1 MKTFSTNTKLGFI
14 LFSLLNISVATA
26 GSAAHEGAHWGYST
40 ETGPAHWGD
49 MKHEFSTCKSGKKQ
63 SPIDIHGATTA
74 SLPKIAF
81 SYQATP
87 LNVVNN
93 GHTIQVNY
101 APGSK
106 ISVNG
111 KQYELLQFH
120 FHSPSEHEINGKPAD
135 MVAHLVHKSADGQLG
150 VIGVLMK
157 KGESNP
163 LIEKIWKHM
172 PKHEGEYSQAV
183 IKVNVNDLL
192 PAGKTYYNYSGSLTT
207 PPCSEGVNWM
217 VLKNTVEVSAAQ
229 VAAFTDIFHKST
241 RPVQPLNG
249 RIIKVAH

>member
-1 MKTFSTNTKLGFI
+1 MEHFVRYLKSGFI
-14 LFSLLNISVATA
+14 LFILSFSTLA
-26 GSAAHEGAHWGYST
+26 SAASGHGGAHWGYSA

-49 MKHEFSTCKSGKKQ
+49 MKPEFSTCKTGKQQ
-63 SPIDIHGATTA
+63 SPINISGAHSA
-74 SLPKIAF
+74 SLPSISF

-101 APGSK
+101 APGSH
-106 ISVNG
+106 ITVDG

-135 MVAHLVHKSADGQLG
+135 MVAHLVHKAADGQLG

-157 KGESNP
+157 KGANNP
-163 LIEKIWKHM
+163 LIEKIWKHL
-172 PKHEGEYSQAV
+172 PTHEGEHSKAA
-183 IKVNVNDLL
+183 IKINVEDLL
-192 PAGKTYYNYSGSLTT
+192 PADRAYYHYSGSLTT

-217 VLKNTVEVSAAQ
+217 VLKNTVDVSAAQ
-229 VAAFTDIFHKST
+229 IGAFTDIFHKST

-249 RIIKVAH
+249 RRIEVSH